1 MKKNA
6 LYDFTWWEAAL
17 AAFGFAMAITVTF
30 WNYFA
35 EKQGVGFLIAGVVL
49 TVLMLI
55 LVWREVLCPVTL
67 EEEGA
72 RRFRKF
78 IPKMRLKQKLDY
90 DRLVKEWDLILTDP
104 AWVTENLSAGEIEK
118 RSFRIRY
125 TVGNA
130 RRLAAYLG
138 EEELKKPKK
147 ERTPSGRLGGFR
159 RNR

>member
-1 MKKNA
+1 MKKSV

-17 AAFGFAMAITVTF
+17 AAFGFVLILLILY

-35 EKQGVGFLIAGVVL
+35 EGGGIGFLIAAVIL
-49 TVLMLI
+49 TI
-55 LVWREVLCPVTL
+55 LLFLLLWRELLNALTL
-67 EEEGA
+67 TEEGA

-78 IPKMRLKQKLDY
+78 IPKERLKQKIDY
-90 DRLVKEWDLILTDP
+90 DRLLKEWDLILTDP

-125 TVGNA
+125 TGGNA
-130 RRLAAYLG
+130 KKLAAYLG